1 MAEVRVLHIVGA
13 MNRGGTETLL
23 MELYRHI
30 DRTKIQFD
38 FFIYNYSE
46 QPGAYD
52 EEILSLGG
60 RIYNAKRR
68 FYRGPIAYC
77 KELRD
82 FFSAHPE
89 YPIVHAHQYK
99 MSGYM
104 LAMAKK
110 CKVKTT
116 IAHSHIAFHMTDLLR
131 GCADYVGKKLL
142 VANTDYY
149 FGCSEDAVI
158 ELADKYSDNETRFVL
173 KNAIDSEKF
182 SFSNEKRALWRKNLG
197 ASDSTFVLG
206 NVARFTYQKNH
217 EHLLRVF
224 AEVLK
229 DKEDGLL
236 ILVGVGSK
244 EQETKELARK
254 LGVENKVLF
263 MGSRGDVNDIVN
275 AFDIFVMPSRYEG
288 LGIVLIEAQAN
299 GLPCVISA
307 DVIPDEADVQAGLV
321 TRVSLQ
327 QTVREWAEACIKC
340 CKRMEPESA
349 KAAVEKAGY
358 DIKKVAKWL
367 EDFYISC
374 MNGE

>member
-1 MAEVRVLHIVGA
+1 MGITRVLHIVGA
-13 MNRGGTETLL
+13 MNRGGAETLL

-38 FFIYNYSE
+38 FLIYNYSE

-68 FYRGPIAYC
+68 FYRGPISYC
-77 KELRD
+77 KELKD
-82 FFSAHPE
+82 FFEAHPE
-89 YPIVHAHQYK
+89 YSIVHAHQYK
-99 MSGYM
+99 TSGYM

-110 CKVKTT
+110 CGVKTT
-116 IAHSHIAFHMTDLLR
+116 IAHSHIAFPTIDFLR
-131 GCADYVGKKLL
+131 RCADYVGKKMM
-142 VANTDYY
+142 VRSTDYY
-149 FGCSEDAVI
+149 FGCSEDALI
-158 ELADKYSDNETRFVL
+158 ELTDKGADNKTRFVI

-182 SFSNEKRALWRKNLG
+182 SFSNEKRILWRKNLG

-217 EHLLRVF
+217 EYLVRVF
-224 AEVLK
+224 AEILK
-229 DKEDGLL
+229 DKEDSLL
-236 ILVGVGSK
+236 VLVGVGSK
-244 EQETKELARK
+244 EQETKELVRE

-275 AFDIFVMPSRYEG
+275 AFDVFVMPSRYEG

-327 QTVREWAEACIKC
+327 QTVSEWAAACIKC
-340 CKRMEPESA
+340 CKRMEPACA
-349 KAAVEKAGY
+349 KTAVEKAGY

-367 EDFYISC
+367 EGFYMSHIK
-374 MNGE
+374 